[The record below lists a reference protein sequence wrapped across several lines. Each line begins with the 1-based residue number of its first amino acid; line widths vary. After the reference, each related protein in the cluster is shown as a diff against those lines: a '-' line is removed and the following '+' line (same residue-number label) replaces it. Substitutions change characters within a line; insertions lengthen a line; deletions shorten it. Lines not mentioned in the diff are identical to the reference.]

1 MADYIRLASLLR
13 RISCDVRC
21 WSSVRERMK
30 NVSPCCLDGE
40 MFDLSQARHTIC
52 EGSSRR
58 QPWTSWIH
66 PGSPSSGRQ
75 VPGDGTGI
83 LGLGT
88 GAPGPSP
95 EATGSTLPD
104 ADPAIWREH
113 EEIVLGGG
121 VPPHD
126 MDILAVACPRMMW
139 TFYFQAV
146 ACPRMIWIFYFQAAA
161 CPRTV

>member
-1 MADYIRLASLLR
+1 MRGHAPLLYE
-13 RISCDVRC
+13 SGQGVCVRG
-21 WSSVRERMK
+21 
-30 NVSPCCLDGE
+30 LDGE
-40 MFDLSQARHTIC
+40 VFDLSQARHSIYQ
-52 EGSSRR
+52 GSSRR
-58 QPWTSWIH
+58 QPWSSWIS

-75 VPGDGTGI
+75 VPGDGAGI

-104 ADPAIWREH
+104 TDPAIWREH